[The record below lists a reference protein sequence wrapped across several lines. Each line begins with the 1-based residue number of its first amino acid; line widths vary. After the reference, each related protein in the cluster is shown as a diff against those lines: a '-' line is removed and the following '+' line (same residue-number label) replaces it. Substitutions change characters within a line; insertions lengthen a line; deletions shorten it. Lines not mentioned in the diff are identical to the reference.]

1 MGDFLEFPDVCQE
14 VRGAMVGIKKIYTYI
29 HTLHKIHTLHCSAVY
44 PRNDLKYPYFI
55 RLSMYGI

>member
-14 VRGAMVGIKKIYTYI
+14 VRGAMVGIKKIYYTYI
-29 HTLHKIHTLHCSAVY
+29 HTLPTYIKYIHCCL
-44 PRNDLKYPYFI
+44 PNDLKYPYFI